1 MIELRKDPIS
11 SRWVIINDSRDF
23 QFDVDD
29 GIAVCD
35 DNVSS
40 CPFCIGNENLIPNPI
55 ACYDKNGNRMS
66 VSDKNWTIK
75 VIPNNKPI
83 LAIEGSI
90 LRKAEGIYDKMKG
103 VGAHEI
109 LIETPKHNDKDVY
122 KNTGN
127 FVANIF
133 ATQDRIND
141 LKNDLR
147 LEYIL
152 VFKNHGR
159 NAGGTISHPHFQ
171 LVALPIIPKSVK
183 DEMNISKKYYDFK
196 ERCLFCDI
204 IDQEIN
210 SKSRIVT
217 ETGSFIAFV
226 PFASRFPFET
236 WILPKEHLDDFR
248 TLKDRFKVEELA
260 EISASVIRRL
270 HKALGEN
277 ISYNL
282 MVHSYPLK
290 ENRIE
295 YYHWHIE
302 IVPKIT
308 KFNGF
313 DLGSGMYVNPTVPEE
328 SAKFLRE
335 AE

>member
-11 SRWVIINDSRDF
+11 SKWVIINDTRDF
-23 QFDVDD
+23 QFEVEKFSADD
-29 GIAVCD
+29 D
-35 DNVSS
+35 TSS
-40 CPFCIGNENLIPNPI
+40 CPFCPGNEHLIPRPI
-55 ACYDKNGNRMS
+55 SCYDKNGKKIDVNS
-66 VSDKNWTIK
+66 KDWALK

-83 LAIEGSI
+83 LTIEGSI

-109 LIETPKHNDKDVY
+109 LIETPKHKDKFLY
-122 KNTGN
+122 KKTSTFITN
-127 FVANIF
+127 VLAV
-133 ATQDRIND
+133 QDRIND
-141 LKNDLR
+141 LRNDTR

-152 VFKNHGR
+152 VFKSYGKSS
-159 NAGGTISHPHFQ
+159 GGTVSHPHFQ

-183 DEMNISKKYYDFK
+183 DEMTSAKKYYDFK

-204 IDQEIN
+204 IDQEL
-210 SKSRIVT
+210 SAKTRLVT
-217 ETGSFIAFV
+217 ENSSFVAFV

-236 WILPKEHLDDFR
+236 WICPKEHSYDFR
-248 TLKDRFKVEELA
+248 NINDINKIHELA
-260 EISASVIRRL
+260 EITTSVVKRL
-270 HKALGEN
+270 NRALGNN

-282 MVHSYPLK
+282 MLHSYPLK
-290 ENRIE
+290 ENKID

-313 DLGSGMYVNPTVPEE
+313 DLVSGMYVNPTIPED